1 MAESPKTSKGEEKP
15 KKVKPREYLDNLGY
29 ALELIKSDPSLQI
42 WIRRVRE
49 YMDKNKG
56 RTPTPYE
63 LEKMK
68 EGIDWFEKYNSA
80 QQEALME
87 KADPRRK
94 ADWERSLE
102 LNRQKVRNI
111 ATNYGLEISEDLVDK
126 LAISARIDKLNDQEI
141 RDRMR
146 PAMMGEAAL
155 VGTGQDVERQ
165 LLQWSRKN
173 GLTLSGDTVR
183 KYVMNIAEG
192 KQTIESAFDDLRRT
206 YFMGQYPAWAD
217 RIQQGFD
224 PADIA
229 SPYKSKMAALLEI
242 DEDSIDLSDTLLQ
255 RAMEGVGA
263 DGKPRVTPLYEFERE
278 IRNDERWQY
287 TDNAKATYSGM
298 GDQLLKMFGFR

>member
-1 MAESPKTSKGEEKP
+1 MAESPKTNKGKAKEP
-15 KKVKPREYLDNLGY
+15 KVKPKDYLANLGY
-29 ALELIKSDPSLQI
+29 ALELINSDPSLQE
-42 WIRRVRE
+42 WIKRVRQ

-56 RTPTPYE
+56 RTPTSYE

-68 EGIDWFEKYNSA
+68 EGIDWFEKFNA
-80 QQEALME
+80 DQEEARMLQ
-87 KADPRRK
+87 ADPRRR

-102 LNRQKVRNI
+102 LKRQKVRNI
-111 ATNYGLEISEDLVDK
+111 ATSYGIEISDDFIDT
-126 LAISARIDKLNDQEI
+126 LAIDARLDQLNDQEI

-146 PAMMGEAAL
+146 PSMMGDAAL
-155 VGTGQDVERQ
+155 VGASQDVERQ
-165 LLQWSRKN
+165 LVQWASRN

-192 KQTIESAFDDLRRT
+192 KQSIETAYDDLRKT
-206 YFMGQYPAWAD
+206 YLIGQYPAWAD
-217 RIQQGFD
+217 RILQGFD

-229 SPYKSKMAALLEI
+229 SPYKSKMAALLEV

-287 TDNAKATYSGM
+287 TDNAKATYSNM
-298 GDQLLKMFGFR
+298 GDQILKMFGFR